1 MNAVCERFLWSVR
14 RECLDHIVIL
24 SEVILGTSSADTHG
38 ATSTRL
44 DLTRGSGSG
53 LRFPLRVSEPRSP
66 ARSRP
71 SPCSEDFTMSTAP
84 RHESRGRA
92 KEPTQADESYQPSI
106 TTLLVWGI
114 ARKNWRHPLGATLPG
129 ACRRTDTLS
138 LHASG
143 SRPGRGGVAIR
154 APCEVARPS
163 KGRRERPSGRTAW
176 HRADS

>member
-24 SEVILGTSSADTHG
+24 SEVIFGTSSADTHG

-92 KEPTQADESYQPSI
+92 NEPTQPDASYPPSI
-106 TTLLVWGI
+106 PTLLWWGI
-114 ARKNWRHPLGATLPG
+114 ALKNWPPPLAPTLPPP
-129 ACRRTDTLS
+129 AP
-138 LHASG
+138 
-143 SRPGRGGVAIR
+143 RP
-154 APCEVARPS
+154 PTP
-163 KGRRERPSGRTAW
+163 
-176 HRADS
+176 